1 MEFNMDEAIRNCE
14 EMKRDYE
21 AICFGLGIVN
31 FVPKWPCT
39 QAELKRADNKLDKIK
54 ACAGF
59 VGVHVVNEAQS
70 LLIFRT
76 LEDALEA
83 KTNLE
88 NQKLKVGNVIP
99 ILVDKDDLEGINEE

>member
-14 EMKRDYE
+14 EMKRDNE
-21 AICFGLGIVN
+21 VIRFALGIVN
-31 FVPKWPCT
+31 LAPKWPPT
-39 QAELKRADNKLDKIK
+39 PAQLKRAENKLKKIK

-59 VGVHVVNEAQS
+59 LGVDVVNESQS
-70 LLIFRT
+70 LLIFET
-76 LEDALEA
+76 MEDALEA

-99 ILVDKDDLEGINEE
+99 VLIDKDELEELL